1 MAVFARLPLD
11 GGAAYLCYGAQIDED
26 PIAAGGVYLVRR
38 AGARDGDNVL
48 FTGNDYVLVETRAPE
63 NDAIWGRYL
72 TLEDTVSE
80 TEK

>member
-1 MAVFARLPLD
+1 MASFS
-11 GGAAYLCYGAQIDED
+11 
-26 PIAAGGVYLVRR
+26 
-38 AGARDGDNVL
+38 GARDGDNVL
-48 FTGNDYVLVETRAPE
+48 FTGDDYVLVETRAPE